1 MIKREVVILNR
12 LGLHARP
19 AAQFVK
25 IAASS
30 QSEVWVEKDGSR
42 VNGKS
47 IMGMMLMS
55 AEQGTKILIEIN
67 GPDEKETW
75 EKLYELITN
84 RFYEDK

>member
-25 IAASS
+25 IAAGSK
-30 QSEVWVEKDGSR
+30 SEVWVEKDGSR

-55 AEQGTKILIEIN
+55 AEQGTKITIEIN
-67 GPDEKETW
+67 GPDEEEIW
-75 EKLYELITN
+75 NKLYELISN
-84 RFYEDK
+84 RFYEDH